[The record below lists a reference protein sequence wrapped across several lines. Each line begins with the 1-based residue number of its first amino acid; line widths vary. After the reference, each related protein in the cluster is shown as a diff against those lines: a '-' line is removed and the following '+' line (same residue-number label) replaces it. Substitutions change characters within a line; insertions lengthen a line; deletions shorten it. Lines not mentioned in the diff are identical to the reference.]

1 MALSGVDLHV
11 RDREF
16 AVVTGPS
23 GAGKTTLFKILFGDM
38 RPDDGTAVINGRN
51 LARLDTAGLAELRR
65 ELGVIFQDARLI
77 ERLPVIDNV
86 SLAAEVAGFSRYEA
100 RRRAGDALERVGV
113 GDCGVCFPRDLCAG
127 ERQLVSLARALVK
140 QPRLLLADEPTVNL
154 DPDHAINLVGLLQ
167 SLHDD
172 GTTVLM
178 ASHDPEALSA
188 ADCRMFV
195 MTQGRLHEQG
205 WGRAAVQ

>member
-100 RRRAGDALERVGV
+100 RRRAGDALER
-113 GDCGVCFPRDLCAG
+113 AG
-127 ERQLVSLARALVK
+127 IALVVE
-140 QPRLLLADEPTVNL
+140 RVDSESLLLELL
-154 DPDHAINLVGLLQ
+154 DYDIDYGQGYLFGGLRK
-167 SLHDD
+167 S
-172 GTTVLM
+172 
-178 ASHDPEALSA
+178 
-188 ADCRMFV
+188 F
-195 MTQGRLHEQG
+195 
-205 WGRAAVQ
+205 